1 MPTTTMEITNENCAN
16 PASESTSTKTMSLRA
31 EINSHLNL
39 LQVARGH
46 NDRRLVSR
54 VLQHL
59 PEIRRKLTSNY
70 LINLISSVSGN
81 LNDD

>member
-1 MPTTTMEITNENCAN
+1 MPATTEITSTVIA
-16 PASESTSTKTMSLRA
+16 ESAVPTVAVPVKMSLKA
-31 EINSHLNL
+31 ELNSHLNL

-59 PEIRRKLTSNY
+59 PEVRRKLTSSS
-70 LINLISSVSGN
+70 LINIMSHVSGTKAAR
-81 LNDD
+81 

>member
-1 MPTTTMEITNENCAN
+1 MPATTEITTEPTTNVPSVPEAK
-16 PASESTSTKTMSLRA
+16 KTTLKA
-31 EINSHLNL
+31 ELVNHLNL

-59 PEIRRKLTSNY
+59 PEIRRKLTSNS
-70 LINLISSVSGN
+70 LIGILEGGSIEGN
-81 LNDD
+81 IYK

>member
-1 MPTTTMEITNENCAN
+1 MPATTEITSE
-16 PASESTSTKTMSLRA
+16 PAVVGSVDKNSSQNMTLKA
-31 EINSHLNL
+31 ELISHLNL

-59 PEIRRKLTSNY
+59 PEIRRKLTSNS
-70 LINLISSVSGN
+70 LINLMTHVPGTKT
-81 LNDD
+81 

>member
-1 MPTTTMEITNENCAN
+1 MPATSEDVNMNSATTETVKDLPKFKSCA
-16 PASESTSTKTMSLRA
+16 S

-39 LQVARGH
+39 LQVARAH

-59 PEIRRKLTSNY
+59 PAIRRTLTSKI
-70 LINLISSVSGN
+70 LKNLLESSNVSSN
-81 LNDD
+81 I

>member
-1 MPTTTMEITNENCAN
+1 MPATTEITTEPTAV
-16 PASESTSTKTMSLRA
+16 PSVPEVKKATLKA
-31 EINSHLNL
+31 ELINHLNL

-59 PEIRRKLTSNY
+59 PEIRRKLTSNS
-70 LINLISSVSGN
+70 LIGILEGGSVGSKCAY
-81 LNDD
+81 